1 MQTLIVTKHYPPEV
15 NSKSIFLHNLAHH
28 LSGDVVVLAPL
39 LEKKAENAAEDEKLK
54 RVNFQSFILPDQCK
68 IYGELKRALKGSKP
82 ERIIAYPPLVVGEAV
97 RKYAKKYR
105 VPYWLLISAES
116 FHEKALKEIKRL
128 RVLCQEAEKVIVTS
142 NSLKNKLKQV
152 VEVLETKITIVY
164 PAPNEMFFTKA
175 NPEAIATLRNQLAL
189 QGKKVMITVAN
200 MEEGKGYPHLI
211 RLLPDVVKKVPNLV
225 WLIVGDGP
233 KKKLL
238 VDLIVKN
245 DLQNVARFLGT
256 IPQNELPKY
265 MQLADLFVLL
275 THKDQEVEEAN
286 KAVFLEAAA
295 TGLPV
300 VAGQAPGV
308 DEVVKNL
315 ETGLI
320 VDAYQDMSVI
330 SAISDLLRE
339 SEYAKKMGEAG
350 RQMVFNEF
358 SWEKMAIILK
368 QAKNLP

>member
-1 MQTLIVTKHYPPEV
+1 MQNLIVTKHYPPEV
-15 NSKSIFLHNLAHH
+15 SSKSVFLHNLAHH
-28 LSGDVVVLAPL
+28 LTGETIVLAPL
-39 LEKKAENAAEDEKLK
+39 LKKKMENVENDDKVK
-54 RVNFQSFILPDQCK
+54 RINFQSFILPDQYK
-68 IYGELKRALKGSKP
+68 IYSGLKRILKGNKP
-82 ERIIAYPPLVVGEAV
+82 ERIIAYPPLVTGEAV
-97 RKYAKKYR
+97 RRYAKKNKA
-105 VPYWLLISAES
+105 PYWLVISAES
-116 FHEKALKEIKRL
+116 FHEKALKEIKKLRL
-128 RVLCQEAEKVIVTS
+128 LCLAADKVIVTS

-152 VEVLETKITIVY
+152 VEVPEEKIVIVY
-164 PAPNEMFFTKA
+164 PAPDEVFFTKV
-175 NPEAIATLRNQLAL
+175 NPEEITLLRNHLAL

-200 MEEGKGYPHLI
+200 MEDGKGYPHLI
-211 RLLPDVVKKVPNLV
+211 RLLPEVAKKVPNLV

-238 VDLIVKN
+238 VDSIVKN

-256 IPQNELPKY
+256 ISQSELPKY
-265 MQLADLFVLL
+265 LQLADLFVLL

-295 TGLPV
+295 AGLPV

-308 DEVVKNL
+308 EEVVKNL

-350 RQMVFNEF
+350 RAMVLNDF
-358 SWEKMAIILK
+358 SWEKQINII
-368 QAKNLP
+368 